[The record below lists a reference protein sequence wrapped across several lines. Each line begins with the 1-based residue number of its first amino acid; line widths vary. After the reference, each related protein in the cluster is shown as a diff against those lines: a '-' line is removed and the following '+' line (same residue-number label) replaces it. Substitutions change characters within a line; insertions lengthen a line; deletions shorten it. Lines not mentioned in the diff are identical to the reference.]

1 MKLSSTTK
9 RNILFATMAILAT
22 FWGTHSIAQ
31 TPTTLGVGISTPVGT
46 LHVHSA
52 TSLNPIPHEDP
63 NIDQGRD
70 FFPDNYETVFH
81 LTNVNTGTTATDGL
95 SVSQYNYDVTIRQFD
110 EGNLS
115 LLGYTGRGFTLTP
128 DGSIGIGITVP
139 AHSLHVLGD
148 SYLQGEVTVHGNFK
162 VFHTTEIGL
171 GCKKLSIGNAMYEGL
186 RFGTAY
192 LGFNAQRTS
201 NGWERTGDGYHNGG
215 AVIWATITGDI
226 YFANLPS
233 TDGNNASGMTDLD
246 IKSHASLWL
255 RSDGVL
261 TAKEIKVMLSGWP
274 DYVFSNGFQLP
285 TLAETETYIRQNGHL
300 PGVPSAAEVEEE
312 GLSVGEMNKILM
324 QKVEELTLHLIE
336 LQKQIDEL
344 KSKERE

>member
-1 MKLSSTTK
+1 
-9 RNILFATMAILAT
+9 MAILAT

-52 TSLNPIPHEDP
+52 TAIDPVPPENPNLDLGRYTFP
-63 NIDQGRD
+63 N
-70 FFPDNYETVFH
+70 NYETVFH
-81 LTNVNTGTTATDGL
+81 LTNVNTGTTAADGL

-148 SYLQGEVTVHGNFK
+148 SYLQGEVTVHGKLN
-162 VFHTTEIGL
+162 VFHTAGIGL
-171 GCKKLSIGNAMYEGL
+171 GCQRLSIGNAMYPGL
-186 RFGTAY
+186 SYGTAY

-201 NGWERTGDGYHNGG
+201 NGWERTGDGNHNGG
-215 AVIWATITGDI
+215 AVIWTTINGDI
-226 YFANLPS
+226 FFASMAS
-233 TDGNNASGMTDLD
+233 TGGGDVTGMTDND
-246 IKSHASLWL
+246 IKSHVSLWL
-255 RSDGVL
+255 RNDGVL
-261 TAKEIKVMLSGWP
+261 AAKEIKVTLSGWP
-274 DYVFSNGFQLP
+274 DYVFSEGFRLP
-285 TLAETETYIRQNGHL
+285 TLAETEAYIRQNGHL

-324 QKVEELTLHLIE
+324 QKVEELTLHIID

-344 KSKERE
+344 KTNKEE

>member
-1 MKLSSTTK
+1 MKY
-9 RNILFATMAILAT
+9 NIHNNKKIIIAT
-22 FWGTHSIAQ
+22 FMALIATAWVSQVSAQ
-31 TPTTLGVGISTPVGT
+31 TPTTFGVGITNPVGT

-52 TSLNPIPHEDP
+52 TVLDPPVGP
-63 NIDQGRD
+63 NIDPDRN
-70 FFPDNYETVFH
+70 FPNNYETVFH
-81 LTNVNTGTTATDGL
+81 LTNVNTGTSSTDGL

-110 EGNLS
+110 EGSLS

-128 DGSIGIGITVP
+128 DGSIGIGITAP

-148 SYLQGEVTVHGNFK
+148 SYLQGETTVHGIFN
-162 VFHTTEIGL
+162 VFYTTGIGL
-171 GCKKLSIGNAMYEGL
+171 GCQKLSIGNAMYEGL

-192 LGFNAQRTS
+192 LGFNAQRTN
-201 NGWERTGDGYHNGG
+201 NGWQRTGDGYHNGG

-246 IKSHASLWL
+246 VKSHASLWL
-255 RSDGVL
+255 SNDGIL
-261 TAKEIKVMLSGWP
+261 TAKEIKVTLNGWP
-274 DYVFSNGFQLP
+274 DYVFSEGFQLP
-285 TLAETETYIRQNGHL
+285 TLAETEAYIQQNGHL

-312 GLSVGEMNKILM
+312 GLSVGEMNKVLM